1 MPVGM
6 QTLRIGINSQV
17 LLLGALISHY
27 LGGGS
32 FVATHQLVLMS
43 ALVSILLF
51 AFKGKFLAGPSLAL
65 VILLTQSA
73 SHILMGGMSNSNA
86 TMLLSHLT
94 GGLISYWIVQKSE
107 ALWEFLAN
115 PIRALILRL
124 AREFII
130 PRLTKILSQFSVRGF
145 FVNPSEIQAHTHRGP
160 PLIEGFFA

>member
-73 SHILMGGMSNSNA
+73 SHILMGGMSNSNL
-86 TMLLSHLT
+86 TMLLTHFT
-94 GGLISYWIVQKSE
+94 GGLITYWLVQRSENIWENLLKVILQFTATIYSWTLATPTTLFNNGTPYFANLQSYLTCG
-107 ALWEFLAN
+107 AH
-115 PIRALILRL
+115 
-124 AREFII
+124 AR
-130 PRLTKILSQFSVRGF
+130 
-145 FVNPSEIQAHTHRGP
+145 RGP
-160 PLIEGFFA
+160 PTRNNERS